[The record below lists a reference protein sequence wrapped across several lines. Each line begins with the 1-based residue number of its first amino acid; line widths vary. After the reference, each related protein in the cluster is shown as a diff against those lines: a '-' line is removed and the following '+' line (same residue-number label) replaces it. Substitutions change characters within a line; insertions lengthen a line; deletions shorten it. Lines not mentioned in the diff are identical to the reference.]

1 MQSSACAHQH
11 WPILSAKKAKKIRE
25 SQRNKPDANEFLLS
39 LPPLLLFE
47 ETDGRLRQRRFSSSS
62 SELKPDESDSLTN
75 TNVPTEDAGERVG
88 SIGVSAGDT
97 DSDPET
103 VGVVDLSASFSATC
117 FKKLDREFV
126 LWKFFGGVPSPL
138 TSLLAWPLSLYVLFS
153 PPDLSF
159 TLCVCGREAC
169 TSDATTVALVGNPTA
184 VDNFRWNLGDWTGES
199 DSSLVCLFSG
209 AAGNFAPLLKKRFRK
224 KKKNGIKEFNYSR
237 SFWSEQV
244 KGKYQAEPTSTSYR
258 TTNAIVIKTT
268 HQNKELIQKETII
281 KENKSCQG

>member
-184 VDNFRWNLGDWTGES
+184 VANFRWNLGDWTGES

-224 KKKNGIKEFNYSR
+224 KKKTGKKSLIIQGVFEANK
-237 SFWSEQV
+237 W
-244 KGKYQAEPTSTSYR
+244 KGNTKQSPLLLVIVQPTP
-258 TTNAIVIKTT
+258 
-268 HQNKELIQKETII
+268 
-281 KENKSCQG
+281 